1 MTRLHAAIGIG
12 AIVVG
17 LSACGSSRS
26 PSRTVA
32 GTASVPSVRSTS
44 ATSTLTSAAS
54 SSAAPA
60 VKVTAQAVLA
70 RLMAADLPITGVAT
84 VTAANDP
91 NHLLGR
97 PNGYSSKVTF
107 IDTRVDK
114 SSVADP
120 EAGSVDL
127 GGAIECYDNPA
138 DAVRRAAYIQQVEK
152 DNPVVGTEYTYVVGP
167 AVIRISSALTPTQ
180 AAAYKTAAG

>member
-1 MTRLHAAIGIG
+1 
-12 AIVVG
+12 
-17 LSACGSSRS
+17 
-26 PSRTVA
+26 
-32 GTASVPSVRSTS
+32 
-44 ATSTLTSAAS
+44 
-54 SSAAPA
+54 
-60 VKVTAQAVLA
+60 
-70 RLMAADLPITGVAT
+70 MAADLPITGTAT
-84 VTAANDP
+84 VTAASDP
-91 NHLLGR
+91 SHLLGR

-138 DAVRRAAYIQQVEK
+138 DAARRAAYIQQVEK
-152 DNPVVGTEYTYVVGP
+152 AYPLVGTEYTYLVGS

-180 AAAYKTAAG
+180 AAAYRTAAGSM